1 VNRRQFLGLVAAAV
15 LVLAG
20 ALYLSSRRNAQPDLH
35 GAALLPSLPGELATV
50 SAVSLRRG
58 KATPTVTLHSQGGHW
73 TVAERGDYPADVT
86 KLRKLLLALGDAKIV
101 EEKTS
106 NPASFPAIGVED
118 PKLPGATGAEVSVTA
133 QDGTHAVIVGKPVGE
148 GNFVRRGGE
157 NTSYSVEPGISFE
170 TEPRFWIDSHLPEIA
185 AATIQ
190 SIAVKPA
197 DGPGYTIHKEAGA
210 KSAAALKDAVGG
222 GKDAAAGGKDGGAK
236 SATAPKDAVAGGTD
250 AAAGSN
256 SAAAGGN
263 AAAAGGNAA
272 AAGGK
277 DTAAGGTDAG
287 AGTKDAAAPEVFTLD
302 GVPAGRKAAESEVLA
317 PSPTTFGGLTA
328 DDVAPASEIDFSKAS
343 VATLNQAD
351 GNVITV
357 TGAAVGDK
365 HWIKLQASKD
375 TAFNAKTAGHAF
387 EIASYRF
394 DAIFRPLE
402 QLLVPKPPP
411 AAKPAKPAKPA
422 APAAKPGA
430 TGVTP
435 KPVPAP
441 TS

>member
-1 VNRRQFLGLVAAAV
+1 MNRRQFTGLVAAAV

-86 KLRKLLLALGDAKIV
+86 KLRKLLLALGDARIV

-133 QDGTHAVIVGKPVGE
+133 QDGTHTVIVGKPVGE

-210 KSAAALKDAVGG
+210 KTGAALKDAVAG

-236 SATAPKDAVAGGTD
+236 STTSATAPKDAVAGGKD
-250 AAAGSN
+250 
-256 SAAAGGN
+256 AAAGGN
-263 AAAAGGNAA
+263 AAAAGG
-272 AAGGK
+272 
-277 DTAAGGTDAG
+277 TDAG
-287 AGTKDAAAPEVFTLD
+287 AGAKDAAAPEVFTLD
-302 GVPAGRKAAESEVLA
+302 GVPAGRKAAEAEVLA

-343 VATLNQAD
+343 VATLSQAD

-365 HWIKLQASKD
+365 HWIELQASKD

-387 EIASYRF
+387 EIAGYRF

-411 AAKPAKPAKPA
+411 AAKPAKPA